1 MSKKEQREATK
12 AQRQARSGRFAQAGM
27 GMSMALGG
35 LSMVPGAVGEVA
47 NKAMGPISALTA
59 GMSLIPGPAGLAVGA
74 IGGLAVGIMQVQAEF
89 VKFREEA
96 QAAAKAVSSGTDAMK
111 GLSEFAGTVS
121 PSETMAKIRAEES
134 SAYNIKTGKETFGGS
149 YLQSEQGKGL
159 IGAVQKTKILSG
171 EDVAVS
177 DIATQLS
184 QAVATNVLTK
194 EQAASIAYNL
204 GAELK
209 DYDFSA
215 NVLGKMTEILGPNGE
230 DLTKEPLEVAA
241 RIIGE
246 KQSSLGKEGDTGS
259 VKGLITENKLG
270 GLGLVSDM
278 RANYTEVAAAEAKY
292 AQGFQDILDMGQQN
306 IDNLE
311 LAHRARVDELTAAGD
326 LNGLNEENAKF
337 LADKAKLQQDSAAA
351 IKTEYDY
358 INGLETSGQDNL
370 VKSAEQIVDN
380 LENVKEALF
389 NDMDQ
394 ATKDAAQLAVRNISD
409 NTDLSF
415 ADKATLTAGITVENI
430 ADYQKLQAIFPVDG
444 NEQTWEK
451 IAKISVKY
459 GSGAQDQ
466 LIKLGGLF
474 GTGEEDM
481 KAYDLFVNYV
491 ADNEDGQQIM
501 NDLTEVSRVTKSIK
515 GEPIKMSE
523 LIDTKTGAP
532 TQKLKDITAGVK
544 KVSDAIT
551 KNKGKSIK
559 YSFETVGF
567 QLTKSQAD
575 YFNSLPPDQQK
586 VYTTTFLTIEKTITD
601 DQLKSYRASKITANA
616 GNSTLQNYWSTM
628 SEENLRNNM
637 ADEEATRR
645 TETLT
650 PNDVPAAT
658 TPETPTGG
666 GSGSNPLD
674 DLLKRLKN
682 IRAAAVNATGGIKE
696 LMKWMTSGAMEKKGG
711 GLLFNGIDQQ
721 LGKKGYNKDFID
733 FITSQEKAVQ
743 AKYITISKTGVVTL
757 KKEGE
762 ALQNLFNSLTLGEY
776 ERSVAAA
783 VKSSQQELAARK
795 DLLETGMSYKDAVE
809 AGKDS
814 GLAEAIAAIKASTNI
829 KDKNKAIAETI
840 ALYKQQK
847 AAAEAVKTNEEK
859 FNELSDK
866 VGKKFDADKQ
876 KISLDFEISVA
887 GEKAAVTKAQQEIEA
902 ARFKIDDL
910 NAGLTTI
917 GYAEE
922 EINKKYDARKEAL
935 DKVRELNEKIAASQK
950 DQLSLASALTSG
962 DMAAA
967 AKAAQEMRANNSSR
981 GMDDMAKELDLARQG
996 ELDGLTAT
1004 VNGKKVTR
1012 KDIEKQI
1019 RDLEKEIFVIE
1030 ESRLEPAQQAIAKAE
1045 ALRDT
1050 KLTAL
1055 DNEKIKWDQLK
1066 NKIDLANTAAIS
1078 YAESLKAANGLAA
1091 GAVSDATNKP
1101 TGTTDYNT
1109 GANGG
1114 ATGNVAPTT
1123 RGTTFGQVSKDK
1135 KFVWNGLKWLP
1146 VNTNPNVQGN
1156 IAGPEKPGTKVGQIS
1171 TDKKWKWDGKTW
1183 AYKATGY
1190 ARGGMVNYLSDGGS
1204 PFAPMGTD
1212 TVPAM
1217 LTPGEFVMS
1226 RGAVAKYGSGLMDS
1240 INNGQLKMPDY
1251 KASDDSGIAAI
1262 STASSNYSNVDNSSV
1277 YNSYTI
1283 NVSGGNNANAN
1294 DVARLVIDRIKSID
1308 NQRVKGSRI
1317 S

>member
-1 MSKKEQREATK
+1 
-12 AQRQARSGRFAQAGM
+12 
-27 GMSMALGG
+27 
-35 LSMVPGAVGEVA
+35 
-47 NKAMGPISALTA
+47 
-59 GMSLIPGPAGLAVGA
+59 
-74 IGGLAVGIMQVQAEF
+74 
-89 VKFREEA
+89 
-96 QAAAKAVSSGTDAMK
+96 
-111 GLSEFAGTVS
+111 
-121 PSETMAKIRAEES
+121 
-134 SAYNIKTGKETFGGS
+134 
-149 YLQSEQGKGL
+149 
-159 IGAVQKTKILSG
+159 
-171 EDVAVS
+171 
-177 DIATQLS
+177 
-184 QAVATNVLTK
+184 
-194 EQAASIAYNL
+194 
-204 GAELK
+204 
-209 DYDFSA
+209 
-215 NVLGKMTEILGPNGE
+215 
-230 DLTKEPLEVAA
+230 
-241 RIIGE
+241 
-246 KQSSLGKEGDTGS
+246 
-259 VKGLITENKLG
+259 
-270 GLGLVSDM
+270 M
-278 RANYTEVAAAEAKY
+278 R
-292 AQGFQDILDMGQQN
+292 
-306 IDNLE
+306 
-311 LAHRARVDELTAAGD
+311 
-326 LNGLNEENAKF
+326 
-337 LADKAKLQQDSAAA
+337 
-351 IKTEYDY
+351 
-358 INGLETSGQDNL
+358 
-370 VKSAEQIVDN
+370 
-380 LENVKEALF
+380 
-389 NDMDQ
+389 
-394 ATKDAAQLAVRNISD
+394 
-409 NTDLSF
+409 
-415 ADKATLTAGITVENI
+415 
-430 ADYQKLQAIFPVDG
+430 
-444 NEQTWEK
+444 
-451 IAKISVKY
+451 
-459 GSGAQDQ
+459 
-466 LIKLGGLF
+466 IKLGGLF

-567 QLTKSQAD
+567 TLTKSQAD

-601 DQLKSYRASKITANA
+601 DQLKAYRASKITATA

-628 SEENLRNNM
+628 SDENLRNNM

-650 PNDVPAAT
+650 TDDVKTPK

-666 GSGSNPLD
+666 GAGSNPLD

-783 VKSSQQELAARK
+783 VASSKQELAARK

-847 AAAEAVKTNEEK
+847 AAAEAVKTSEEK

-866 VGKKFDADKQ
+866 VSKKFDAEKQ
-876 KISLDFEISVA
+876 QINLDFEINVA

-902 ARFKIDDL
+902 SRFKIDDL
-910 NAGLTTI
+910 NAGLTVI
-917 GYAEE
+917 GNAEE

-967 AKAAQEMRANNSSR
+967 AKAAQDMRANNSSR
-981 GMDDMAKELDLARQG
+981 GMDDMEKELDLSRQS
-996 ELDGLTAT
+996 ELDGLAAN
-1004 VNGKKVTR
+1004 VNGKKLTR
-1012 KDIEKQI
+1012 KEIEKQI
-1019 RDLEKEIFVIE
+1019 KDLEKEIFTIE
-1030 ESRLEPAQQAIAKAE
+1030 ESRLEPAQEAIRKAE
-1045 ALRDT
+1045 NLRDT

-1078 YAESLKAANGLAA
+1078 YAESLKAANGLAT
-1091 GAVSDATNKP
+1091 GAIADSKNTSTGPTTN
-1101 TGTTDYNT
+1101 YNNT
-1109 GANGG
+1109 GASGG
-1114 ATGNVAPTT
+1114 ATGAVAPTT

-1146 VNTNPNVQGN
+1146 INTNPNIQGN
-1156 IAGPEKPGTKVGQIS
+1156 IAGPEKPGTKIGQIS

-1240 INNGQLKMPDY
+1240 INNGQLKMPEY
-1251 KASDDSGIAAI
+1251 KTSDDSGITAL
-1262 STASSNYSNVDNSSV
+1262 STVSSNYSNVDNSSV

-1308 NQRVKGSRI
+1308 NQRVKGNRI
-1317 S
+1317 R